1 MNQTFSAAAAAI
13 REKTTLVPEVGII
26 LGSGLGGLAGR
37 IQDPVHIP
45 YAEVPGMKCSTAPG
59 HAGRFVVGMLAGKPV
74 ICMQGRLHFY
84 EGHAMTDI
92 VFPVRLMKY
101 LGAKTLVVTNAC
113 GAVNTDFSIGD
124 LMLIEDHINMMGAN
138 PLTGPNLDE
147 FGPRFCDMTFA
158 YTPALRELA
167 LDEAKKQGVQ
177 LRQGVYLGYMGPS
190 YETPAEI
197 RAFRTLGAD
206 TVGMSTVPEVIAA
219 SHCGLD
225 VLAISLITNMAAGI
239 QKVKLSEQEVIDTA
253 AARAE
258 VLQGLVEGI
267 LARI

>member
-1 MNQTFSAAAAAI
+1 MA
-13 REKTTLVPEVGII
+13 
-26 LGSGLGGLAGR
+26 
-37 IQDPVHIP
+37 
-45 YAEVPGMKCSTAPG
+45 
-59 HAGRFVVGMLAGKPV
+59 
-74 ICMQGRLHFY
+74 
-84 EGHAMTDI
+84 DI
-92 VFPVRLMKY
+92 VFPVRLMKL

-138 PLTGPNLDE
+138 PLTGPNLNE

-167 LDEAKKQGVQ
+167 LDEAEKQGIQ
-177 LRQGVYLGYMGPS
+177 LRRGVYLGYMGPS

-219 SHCGLD
+219 SHCGMD

-258 VLQGLVEGI
+258 VLQSLVEGI
-267 LARI
+267 ITRI